1 MKPRHVVDLILWGAA
16 AAALILLGLPIAAL
30 ILRGMMGRG
39 WEGQSGATVTTAV
52 LLSLFT
58 TTLTSLIVI
67 GVGTPLAYLLARR
80 RFPLRGAV
88 LLLVELPV
96 VLPPAVA
103 GIALLLAFGRRGML
117 GGILSTFGI
126 SLSFTTAAVVVAQT
140 FVAMPFYVRAAMVG
154 FSGIPPEVEDAGR
167 VDGAAGWT
175 LFRHVTLPL
184 AARALGAGFSL
195 SWARSM
201 GEFGATI
208 LFAGNFAGRTQTLS
222 LLVYSAFEQ
231 NLDAAVWAGV
241 ILVGLAIAT
250 LIISRALAGREPVTE

>member
-1 MKPRHVVDLILWGAA
+1 MKLRRAADLVFWVAA
-16 AAALILLGLPIAAL
+16 GLALILLGLPLVAL
-30 ILRGMMGRG
+30 ILRGVTGRG
-39 WEGQSGATVTTAV
+39 WEGQSGAMVTTAV

-58 TTLTSLIVI
+58 TAITSLITI
-67 GVGTPLAYLLARR
+67 GIGTPLAYLLARR

-103 GIALLLAFGRRGML
+103 GVALLLAFGRRGVL
-117 GGILSTFGI
+117 GGVFASFGVN
-126 SLSFTTAAVVVAQT
+126 LPFTTAAVIVAQT
-140 FVAMPFYVRAAMVG
+140 FVAMPFYIRAAMVG
-154 FSGIPPEVEDAGR
+154 FAGIPREIEDAGR
-167 VDGAAGWT
+167 ADGAAGWA

-195 SWARSM
+195 SWARAM

-208 LFAGNFAGRTQTLS
+208 LFAGSLAGRTQTLS

-231 NLDAAVWAGV
+231 DLDAAVWAGV
-241 ILVGLAIAT
+241 ILVGLAVAA
-250 LIISRALAGREPVTE
+250 LILSRTLAGRGEREG